1 MSNNPMKRQI
11 TPPMKA
17 KGVVHKM
24 IADTAKGCAREQWE
38 TLAKQ
43 NRFYQRW
50 PDQEAFVEASWP
62 NYLPVARQILVGMLG
77 NPKYP
82 ENMKAELYEV
92 LLKDGA
98 VNPKKMA
105 EPAKPIIFPVTKL

>member
-1 MSNNPMKRQI
+1 MPTEI
-11 TPPMKA
+11 TAPVKA

-24 IADTAKGCAREQWE
+24 IADVAKGCAADQWE

-43 NRFYQRW
+43 NAFYAQWPRRKAYVTRF
-50 PDQEAFVEASWP
+50 WP
-62 NYLPVARQILVGMLG
+62 NYLPVARSILVGMLG
-77 NPKYP
+77 MPQFTQAQKD
-82 ENMKAELYEV
+82 EIHEV

-105 EPAKPIIFPVTKL
+105 EPAKPTFTFSN

>member
-24 IADTAKGCAREQWE
+24 IADTAKGIAREQWE

-43 NRFYQRW
+43 NRFYKLWPEPDPFVAKHW
-50 PDQEAFVEASWP
+50 PD
-62 NYLPVARQILVGMLG
+62 YLPVARATLTGMLG
-77 NPKYP
+77 SPKYDQAT
-82 ENMKAELYEV
+82 KDTIYEI

-105 EPAKPIIFPVTKL
+105 EPAKPVIFPVTKL